1 MAALPPLQ
9 YPMRYMSGD
18 SDRWAVF
25 TVLNCN
31 AADTIDLGQFFTVL
45 KRATLLGVT
54 VAAAVSA
61 SVSGTV
67 VTIPAG
73 ASADAAILTA
83 YGCAI

>member
-1 MAALPPLQ
+1 MAALPAQ
-9 YPMRYMSGD
+9 QFPMRFLSGD

-25 TVLNCN
+25 TVLNTS
-31 AADTIDLGQFFTVL
+31 AGDTIDVGAYFTIV

-61 SVSGTV
+61 AVSGTV

-73 ASADAAILTA
+73 AANDAAILTV